1 MRMYNVF
8 TINTNKIKTFKSHS
22 PKANESDETLEDSAL
37 DCQWAMVKDQGY
49 QTLPNLKGLINMSIF
64 EVDIT

>member
-37 DCQWAMVKDQGY
+37 DCQ
-49 QTLPNLKGLINMSIF
+49 
-64 EVDIT
+64 